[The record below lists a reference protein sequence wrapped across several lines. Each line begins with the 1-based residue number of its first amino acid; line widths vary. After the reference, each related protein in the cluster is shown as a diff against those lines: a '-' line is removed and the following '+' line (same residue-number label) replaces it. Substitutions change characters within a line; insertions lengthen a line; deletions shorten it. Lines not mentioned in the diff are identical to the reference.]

1 MECSILIFC
10 FVCRV
15 DFEIDAGAS
24 TAEETKDVA
33 TTSQVDDAIVEN
45 LRQGGTESAEDS
57 VVEAAKLEDED
68 IDMKEGTAAHSF
80 NTATESPITKESV
93 VDKDVQA
100 TSEVPQVEMESPNT
114 AAEEVGSAEDARE
127 KDSTNNAMESD
138 SAGVDAMKSY
148 STESGGR
155 DDNGSNAGPV
165 DEPVMV
171 GEGDNNR
178 TESSSNGVDIPQATE
193 ELTPAT
199 RRLIAQSKIA
209 SHSEDI
215 SISDFNCLSRKFNL
229 DLSPKLMFA
238 RGPLIEL
245 LINANITHYSE
256 FRTAE
261 RILTYKDDK
270 IALVP
275 CSRADVFSS
284 DAVNVME
291 KRVLMKFL
299 SFCVTYD
306 ENPQEY
312 EEFIRK
318 PFIEFLV
325 HKRLSKNLQH
335 YVLHA
340 IAMVKETVDTSTGLR
355 EAQRFL
361 RSLGRYSN
369 SPFVWTLYGIGEMP
383 QAYCR
388 MSAVFGGTYCL
399 RRSAKSIKVNT
410 EENNFTGIVCTE
422 NQEIAG
428 KYLIMERSYLPVK
441 YITET
446 DKFVSRAI
454 LITNRSLKEA
464 QDEHV
469 TLLTIPPREGFG
481 NHIRVIEIGPA
492 SMACPIGLF
501 VVHLTTTGVGVPERD
516 LQPVVDLLFETEK
529 CQGKNTIVFSWCWG
543 VLDKAGCFCQKDSRT

>member
-1 MECSILIFC
+1 MEYNIVIFC
-10 FVCRV
+10 IVCRA
-15 DFEIDAGAS
+15 DSEIDAGTL
-24 TAEETKDVA
+24 TAEETEDVA
-33 TTSQVDDAIVEN
+33 TTSQDDDAIVEN
-45 LRQGGTESAEDS
+45 LRREGPESAEHL
-57 VVEAAKLEDED
+57 VVEEAKYEDRD
-68 IDMKEGTAAHSF
+68 IDMKEGTAAQSF
-80 NTATESPITKESV
+80 DTDTEAPISKERAS
-93 VDKDVQA
+93 A
-100 TSEVPQVEMESPNT
+100 TSEAPQVEMESHNT
-114 AAEEVGSAEDARE
+114 AAEKVGSAGDAME
-127 KDSTNNAMESD
+127 KDLTNDAMESE
-138 SAGVDAMKSY
+138 SAGVDVIKSY
-148 STESGGR
+148 STESGGP

-171 GEGDNNR
+171 GEGDSNR
-178 TESSSNGVDIPQATE
+178 TESSGNGADIPQTTE

-270 IALVP
+270 ITPVP

-312 EEFIRK
+312 EEFIGK

-325 HKRLSKNLQH
+325 HKRLSKNLQQ

-340 IAMVKETVDTSTGLR
+340 IAMVEETVDTPTGLR

-399 RRSAKSIKVNT
+399 RRSAKSLTVNT

-441 YITET
+441 YVTET

-454 LITNRSLKEA
+454 LITNKSLKEA

-469 TLLTIPPREGFG
+469 TLLTIPPREGFW
-481 NHIRVIEIGPA
+481 NHVRVIEIGPA
-492 SMACPIGLF
+492 SMACPMGLF
-501 VVHLTTTGVGVPERD
+501 VVHLTTTGVEVPERD
-516 LQPVVDLLFETEK
+516 LQPVVDLLFDTEK
-529 CQGKNTIVFSWCWG
+529 FEGKNTTVIS
-543 VLDKAGCFCQKDSRT
+543 

>member
-1 MECSILIFC
+1 MPCSILVFC
-10 FVCRV
+10 FVCRAET
-15 DFEIDAGAS
+15 EIDAGAS
-24 TAEETKDVA
+24 PADKTKDVA
-33 TTSQVDDAIVEN
+33 TTSHVDNAIADN
-45 LRQGGTESAEDS
+45 LQQGGTESSDHP
-57 VVEAAKLEDED
+57 VVEAAKHEDRA
-68 IDMKEGTAAHSF
+68 INMKEETAAQSVD
-80 NTATESPITKESV
+80 ASTEAPISQEST
-93 VDKDVQA
+93 VDKDVQG
-100 TSEVPQVEMESPNT
+100 TSEIAQVETDGSTNT
-114 AAEEVGSAEDARE
+114 VE
-127 KDSTNNAMESD
+127 KDSKLNDMGSE
-138 SAGVDAMKSY
+138 SAGVNAIKSY
-148 STESGGR
+148 RTESSGR

-165 DEPVMV
+165 DEPVTD

-178 TESSSNGVDIPQATE
+178 VESSDSGADIPQATE

-209 SHSEDI
+209 SHSQDI
-215 SISDFNCLSRKFNL
+215 SMSDLNCLSRKFNL
-229 DLSPKLMFA
+229 DLAPKLMFA

-270 IALVP
+270 IAPVP

-299 SFCVTYD
+299 SFCVTLD

-312 EEFIRK
+312 EEFIGR

-335 YVLHA
+335 FVLHA
-340 IAMVKETVDTSTGLR
+340 IAMVKETVDTPSGLR

-399 RRSAKSIKVNT
+399 RRSAKSLSVSA
-410 EENNFTGIVCTE
+410 EENRLTGIVCTE

-441 YITET
+441 YMTET

-454 LITNRSLKEA
+454 LIIDKSLKEA

-469 TLLTIPPREGFG
+469 TLLTIPPREGCG
-481 NHIRVIEIGPA
+481 NDVRVIEIGPA
-492 SMACPIGLF
+492 SMACPMGLF
-501 VVHLTTTGVGVPERD
+501 VVHLTTTGVETPERD
-516 LQPVVDLLFETEK
+516 LQPVVDLLFDTERDE
-529 CQGKNTIVFSWCWG
+529 GKMTAIVPSN
-543 VLDKAGCFCQKDSRT
+543 